1 MFGPRFLLNRPD
13 ARDRAGI
20 VSRIAQSHASECGS
34 AANVAAGGY
43 FGQEK
48 VKKLARH

>member
-1 MFGPRFLLNRPD
+1 MHAIGPALF
-13 ARDRAGI
+13 RA
-20 VSRIAQSHASECGS
+20 SQSHASECGS